1 MGLRLS
7 WCRGT
12 GIALRSHPMRSSLAI
27 LMTVAL
33 AGGSAAQGLRLVDR
47 AASPLAY
54 VSVEAAGSSGSASAG
69 RGDGT
74 ADGGEASR
82 SGLDF
87 LLDDPTIRF
96 LMAAQRGG
104 EDDPGLVALNR
115 VRDLARLSTGEL
127 ELALQGL
134 LPRGDAPAQPLLLAR
149 VHLSEDGRDR
159 LGAALKDPAVAR
171 PGRQIGRGRF
181 QVYGFG
187 GASTDTGPGSRFDVC
202 LVGNDLL
209 FTNHLSSLEELF
221 EGDFADGPVTGI
233 GAEEGVESVLPTGKN
248 PESLAADT
256 AFSELRERLEVGP
269 GAAFVHLDWRRLRDR
284 ATTGMDQDRQ
294 LVLEGAG
301 LLGADRIAMS
311 MRPVG
316 DHLHTTVVM
325 DQPSGASGLL
335 SVARPAPVKRLVQ
348 ELPGH
353 GVASLAF
360 SIEPDRLRRLP
371 DVRHAAFH
379 AGLVGLAHDL
389 GVDFDEDIVPL
400 LGAGGSCQIVL
411 LDETGEESAV
421 ALAFRARSG
430 GAAKT
435 LVTRVREGL
444 EKGGRSDRDHDHDR
458 DHTHRWR
465 RPEFAVR
472 GDVLVFGRDESKVSF
487 GAVGDSVVVG
497 LHEDAVER
505 VAHSERSSRRGRSRH
520 QSTVQQRIERLL
532 DLHQI
537 DQKSIVGVFDIDGTT
552 AARGETPSGESGSGK
567 HVGVLV
573 LEGRALR
580 LELLSER

>member
-7 WCRGT
+7 GRRGT
-12 GIALRSHPMRSSLAI
+12 GIALPLPPMRSTLAI
-27 LMTVAL
+27 LTTVSL
-33 AGGSAAQGLRLVDR
+33 AGGVAAQGVRLVDR

-54 VSVEAAGSSGSASAG
+54 IAVEAPGAAPASGVVEEG
-69 RGDGT
+69 VVEETG
-74 ADGGEASR
+74 R

-87 LLDDPTIRF
+87 LLDDPTVRF
-96 LMAAQRGG
+96 LLAAQRGAA
-104 EDDPGLVALNR
+104 DDPGLLALNR
-115 VRDLARLSTGEL
+115 VRDLSRLSTGEL

-159 LGAALKDPAVAR
+159 LEAALRDPAVAR
-171 PGRQIGRGRF
+171 PGRQIGRGRH

-187 GASTDTGPGSRFDVC
+187 GASDVSGPGSRFDVC
-202 LVGNDLL
+202 LVGSDLL

-221 EGDFADGPVTGI
+221 EGDFADGPVTGS
-233 GAEEGVESVLPTGKN
+233 GKSEGVDADGSGGALPVGKN
-248 PESLAADT
+248 PESLGAD
-256 AFSELRERLEVGP
+256 ASFRELRDRLHAGP

-284 ATTGMDQDRQ
+284 ATSGMDEDRL

-316 DHLHTTVVM
+316 DQLHTTMVM
-325 DQPSGASGLL
+325 DQPTGASGLL
-335 SVARPAPVKRLVQ
+335 SVARPAPIKRLVQ

-353 GVASLAF
+353 GLASLAF

-379 AGLVGLAHDL
+379 AGLVGLGRGL
-389 GVDFDEDIVPL
+389 GVDIDEDIVPL
-400 LGAGGSCQIVL
+400 LGSGGSCQIVL
-411 LDETGEESAV
+411 LDEAGDESAV
-421 ALAFRARSG
+421 ALAFRARSAT
-430 GAAKT
+430 AAKT
-435 LVTRVREGL
+435 LVSRVREGL
-444 EKGGRSDRDHDHDR
+444 EKGRRPDHDHD
-458 DHTHRWR
+458 HTHWRR
-465 RPEFAVR
+465 RPEFTVR
-472 GDVLVFGRDESKVSF
+472 DEVLVFGGDEPDVSF

-497 LHEDAVER
+497 LHANAVER
-505 VAHSERSSRRGRSRH
+505 VAQSERSSRRNRSRH
-520 QSTVQQRIERLL
+520 HSTVQQRIERLL
-532 DLHQI
+532 EVHDI
-537 DQKSIVGVFDIDGTT
+537 DEKSIVGVFDIDGTA
-552 AARGETPSGESGSGK
+552 AARGEPSTASSEAGK

>member
-7 WCRGT
+7 WCCGT
-12 GIALRSHPMRSSLAI
+12 GIALPRRPMRSSLAI

-54 VSVEAAGSSGSASAG
+54 VSVEAAGADG
-69 RGDGT
+69 RG
-74 ADGGEASR
+74 ASPDVGDAGR

-104 EDDPGLVALNR
+104 ADDPGLVALNR

-159 LGAALKDPAVAR
+159 LDAALKDPAVAR

-187 GASTDTGPGSRFDVC
+187 GASAEAGPGSRFDVC

-221 EGDFADGPVTGI
+221 EGDFVDGPITGSGADGASAG
-233 GAEEGVESVLPTGKN
+233 GLPTGKN
-248 PESLAADT
+248 PESLAAD
-256 AFSELRERLEVGP
+256 AGFSELRERLEVGP
-269 GAAFVHLDWRRLRDR
+269 GAAFVHLDWRRLRER
-284 ATTGMDQDRQ
+284 ATTGMDQDRL

-311 MRPVG
+311 MHPVG

-325 DQPSGASGLL
+325 DQPAGASGLL

-353 GVASLAF
+353 GVASLSF

-444 EKGGRSDRDHDHDR
+444 EKGERPDRDHDHDHSHWR
-458 DHTHRWR
+458 R
-465 RPEFAVR
+465 RPEFVVR

-497 LHEDAVER
+497 LHGDAVER
-505 VAHSERSSRRGRSRH
+505 VAQSDRSSRRHRSRH
-520 QSTVQQRIERLL
+520 HSAVQQRIERLL
-532 DLHQI
+532 DLHEI
-537 DQKSIVGVFDIDGTT
+537 DEKSIVGVFDIDGTV
-552 AARGETPSGESGSGK
+552 AERGETRSEESGTGK